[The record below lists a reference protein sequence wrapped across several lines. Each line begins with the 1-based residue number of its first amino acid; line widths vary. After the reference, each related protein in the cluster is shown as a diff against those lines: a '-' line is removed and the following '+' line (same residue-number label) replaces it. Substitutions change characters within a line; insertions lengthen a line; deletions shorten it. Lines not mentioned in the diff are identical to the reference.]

1 MDNAYKKVIS
11 DKKGQ
16 AKRIMN
22 GDRLKKCN
30 IAIHTSSAAAAAAA
44 AVPIPVADAIP
55 ITASQITMV
64 ITLGKIFDTA
74 ITESIA
80 KSMVS
85 AAASTFVGRSLVK
98 MIPVLGWGISAGVAA
113 SVTEAIGWTVAVDFA
128 QKEAKQYTEHNDT
141 ENNASDDAD
150 EKYDYKSKID
160 SLTEEAE
167 LFVTGR
173 KKRCDNE
180 DEYSNLISEI
190 EKILD
195 SLEDDHRLRELYDKL
210 YEIIE

>member
-1 MDNAYKKVIS
+1 MDNDYKKIIS

-16 AKRIMN
+16 EERIMN

-30 IAIHTSSAAAAAAA
+30 MAIHTASAAALAATAA
-44 AVPIPVADAIP
+44 PIPVADAIP
-55 ITASQITMV
+55 ITASRITMV
-64 ITLGKIFDTA
+64 IALGKIFDTA

-98 MIPVLGWGISAGVAA
+98 MIPVLGWGISAAVAA

-128 QKEAKQYTEHNDT
+128 QKEAKQYTEHNDV
-141 ENNASDDAD
+141 ENNASDDAE
-150 EKYDYKSKID
+150 EKYDYKSRID

-167 LFVTGR
+167 LFVTER
-173 KKRCDNE
+173 KKRCDV
-180 DEYSNLISEI
+180 EI
-190 EKILD
+190 FNYFIC
-195 SLEDDHRLRELYDKL
+195 
-210 YEIIE
+210 IIYRIDIEAQTVHQIFGKVHYAPF